1 MTSAAAVEHFMDRC
15 EPEPNSGC
23 WIWLGGAYARTR
35 YGNCRIL
42 PGYVL
47 AHRTAYR
54 LFVGEPGAS
63 MVLHRCDVRRCVNPA
78 HLYLGDHRQNMI
90 DMKARD
96 RADDRRGE
104 RNTAAFL
111 TARLVDGIRLMK
123 TDGWTPTEIAL
134 ELGLKRTHV
143 AAIVYRRIWTHV

>member
-1 MTSAAAVEHFMDRC
+1 
-15 EPEPNSGC
+15 
-23 WIWLGGAYARTR
+23 
-35 YGNCRIL
+35 
-42 PGYVL
+42 
-47 AHRTAYR
+47 
-54 LFVGEPGAS
+54 
-63 MVLHRCDVRRCVNPA
+63 
-78 HLYLGDHRQNMI
+78 MI